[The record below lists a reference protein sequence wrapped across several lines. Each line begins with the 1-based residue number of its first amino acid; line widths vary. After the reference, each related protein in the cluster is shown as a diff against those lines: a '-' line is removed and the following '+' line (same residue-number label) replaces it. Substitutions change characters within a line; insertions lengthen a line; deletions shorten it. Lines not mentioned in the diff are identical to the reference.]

1 MFKAEKTKLLITDK
15 DALIAKLKIQLG
27 YDNLT
32 QAKFFK
38 LIIDSYLNRDERIIS
53 LLEEANPYRYNK
65 SKRKKDRNET
75 KKTITD
81 FALEEN
87 DLEDIFDLIAKENPD
102 L

>member
-32 QAKFFK
+32 QVKFFK

-53 LLEEANPYRYNK
+53 LLEETNPYRYNK
-65 SKRKKDRNET
+65 AKRKKDRNET

-87 DLEDIFDLIAKENPD
+87 ELEDIFDVIAKENPD
-102 L
+102 S

>member
-1 MFKAEKTKLLITDK
+1 MFKAEKTKLLVTDK
-15 DALIAKLKIQLG
+15 DALIGKLKIQLA

-32 QAKFFK
+32 QSAFFK
-38 LIIDSYLNRDERIIS
+38 LIIDSYLNRDERVIS
-53 LLEEANPYRYNK
+53 LLEEANPVKYNK
-65 SKRKKDRNET
+65 AKRKKDRLET

-87 DLEDIFDLIAKENPD
+87 DLEDIFDIIAKENPD